1 MLGQLHLAAAFMA
14 CHTGQGAG
22 LAEGQGAAGQV
33 LLEGPAHQAGD
44 VAEEKAEAFFE
55 GGHAKYSI

>member
-1 MLGQLHLAAAFMA
+1 MA

-22 LAEGQGAAGQV
+22 LAEGQGAACQV
-33 LLEGPAHQAGD
+33 LLERPAHQAGN

-55 GGHAKYSI
+55 GGHAMHSI